1 MRPTAFRNPAIPL
14 LCLLLSATACV
25 EEETID
31 APESGSLSSVSNNLE
46 TPEAAAADE
55 RAEASADDDT
65 AATEER
71 AEERDDDTAATEER
85 AEDSDDDAA
94 PTEEPAEVALG
105 RYVVDFC
112 DQPGVL
118 QTEAISLAEAREN
131 CALNDIYNPQRVR
144 CLWNDEVI
152 LDRCDGSETVVDSAP
167 AIDEACY
174 LECRSQSNAVIE
186 ACRSYGYGDDL
197 CLASGQAQLDSCLS
211 YSCGDSAY
219 IPSSGD
225 GGGEPTPEPAP
236 EAATGDL
243 YRGFRCDNSPFIETV
258 GISREEALAN
268 CELNAAGVSG
278 GVFCTFN
285 DEVIFANCPT
295 PIGYTGP
302 AEPVAAPEACEGW
315 EPAALDRVPE
325 TIDETYW
332 SAEAMNCDGPSFR
345 RFDARYGLW
354 VGLVSCGDAGYRF
367 FLSEVAE
374 GPYLPATD
382 TSGHGQ
388 DFCELVDPSFRIE
401 LGDVITSGG
410 CTECSIGANYS
421 FVSGEV
427 FVRGFFGER
436 FVRTEALSWGG
447 YQSSVIR
454 CATGP
459 LACEAPSRPL

>member
-1 MRPTAFRNPAIPL
+1 MRPTAFRNPTIPL

-31 APESGSLSSVSNNLE
+31 APESGSLASVSNNLE
-46 TPEAAAADE
+46 TPEAAAA
-55 RAEASADDDT
+55 
-65 AATEER
+65 EER
-71 AEERDDDTAATEER
+71 TEERDDDGGDEGANDDAAATEG
-85 AEDSDDDAA
+85 DDRSDAA
-94 PTEEPAEVALG
+94 AELG
-105 RYVVDFC
+105 LYRADFC
-112 DQPGVL
+112 QDEAFIVTEDITREEALQNCGLNYASNPGLGIRCTWNGEV
-118 QTEAISLAEAREN
+118 LAE
-131 CALNDIYNPQRVR
+131 R
-144 CLWNDEVI
+144 CFDSEASAPEAEAPADEQ
-152 LDRCDGSETVVDSAP
+152 P

-174 LECRSQSNAVIE
+174 LECRSIANAVIE

-225 GGGEPTPEPAP
+225 GGGEPTPEPAD
-236 EAATGDL
+236 EAAAGDL

-302 AEPVAAPEACEGW
+302 AEPVAGPEACEGW

-388 DFCELVDPSFRIE
+388 DFCELLDPSFRIE

>member
-1 MRPTAFRNPAIPL
+1 MRPTAFRNPTIPL

-31 APESGSLSSVSNNLE
+31 APESGSLASVSNNLE
-46 TPEAAAADE
+46 TPEAAAA
-55 RAEASADDDT
+55 
-65 AATEER
+65 EER
-71 AEERDDDTAATEER
+71 TEERDDDGGDEGANDDAAATEGDGR
-85 AEDSDDDAA
+85 SDAA
-94 PTEEPAEVALG
+94 AELG
-105 RYVVDFC
+105 LYRADFC
-112 DQPGVL
+112 QDEAFIVTEGITREEALRNCGLNFASNPGLGIRCTWNGEV
-118 QTEAISLAEAREN
+118 LAE
-131 CALNDIYNPQRVR
+131 R
-144 CLWNDEVI
+144 CFDSEASAPEAEAPADEQ
-152 LDRCDGSETVVDSAP
+152 P

-174 LECRSQSNAVIE
+174 LECRSIANAVIE

-285 DEVIFANCPT
+285 DEVIFENCPVAV
-295 PIGYTGP
+295 GYTGP
-302 AEPVAAPEACEGW
+302 AEAVPGPAACEGW
-315 EPAALDRVPE
+315 EPVALDRVPDA
-325 TIDETYW
+325 IDETYW
-332 SAEAMNCDGPSFR
+332 SAEAMNCEGPSFR

-436 FVRTEALSWGG
+436 FVRTEALSWGP

-459 LACEAPSRPL
+459 LACEAPSRPF

>member
-1 MRPTAFRNPAIPL
+1 MRPTLLRPTTLPL
-14 LCLLLSATACV
+14 LLLLTSATACV
-25 EEETID
+25 EEETVD
-31 APESGSLSSVSNNLE
+31 APGTGSLSSVSNNLE
-46 TPEAAAADE
+46 TPEAAAAEEE
-55 RAEASADDDT
+55 RAPESDDDGGDDGANDDV
-65 AATEER
+65 AATEGD
-71 AEERDDDTAATEER
+71 APAAGAIYRGYACSNGYGQLIE
-85 AEDSDDDAA
+85 S
-94 PTEEPAEVALG
+94 VG
-105 RYVVDFC
+105 
-112 DQPGVL
+112 
-118 QTEAISLAEAREN
+118 ISLEEALDN
-131 CALNDIYNPQRVR
+131 CRLNDLYNPQFRGMR
-144 CLWNDEVI
+144 CTLDEEI
-152 LDRCDGSETVVDSAP
+152 IYDSCATAEGGAPADEAP
-167 AIDEACY
+167 AIDEAYY
-174 LECRSQSNAVIE
+174 LECRNIANAVTE
-186 ACRSYGYGDDL
+186 ACRSYGDFGYGDDL
-197 CLASGQAQLDSCLS
+197 CVASGQAQLDSCIS
-211 YSCGDSAY
+211 YTCGEATY

-225 GGGEPTPEPAP
+225 GAAEPTPEPAD
-236 EAATGDL
+236 EAAAGDL

-302 AEPVAAPEACEGW
+302 AEAVDGPAACEGW
-315 EPAALDRVPE
+315 EPVALDRVADA
-325 TIDETYW
+325 IDETYW

-382 TSGHGQ
+382 SSGHGQ

-401 LGDVITSGG
+401 LGDVISSGG
-410 CTECSIGANYS
+410 CTECAIGSNYS

-427 FVRGFFGER
+427 FVRSSFGER
-436 FVRTEALSWGG
+436 FVRTEAISWGP

-459 LACEAPSRPL
+459 LACEDASKPL

>member
-1 MRPTAFRNPAIPL
+1 MRPTAFRNPTIPL
-14 LCLLLSATACV
+14 LYLLLSATACV

-46 TPEAAAADE
+46 TPEAAAAEERSEDSADE
-55 RAEASADDDT
+55 AAAEGDDRSDAAAELGLYRADFCQDEAFIVTEGITREEALRNCGLNYASNPGLGIRCTWNGEVLAERCFDSEASAP
-65 AATEER
+65 E
-71 AEERDDDTAATEER
+71 
-85 AEDSDDDAA
+85 
-94 PTEEPAEVALG
+94 
-105 RYVVDFC
+105 
-112 DQPGVL
+112 
-118 QTEAISLAEAREN
+118 AEAP
-131 CALNDIYNPQRVR
+131 A
-144 CLWNDEVI
+144 DEQ
-152 LDRCDGSETVVDSAP
+152 P

-174 LECRSQSNAVIE
+174 VECRAIASAVTE
-186 ACRSYGYGDDL
+186 ACRSYGDFGYGDDL
-197 CLASGQAQLDSCLS
+197 CVASGQAQFDSCIS
-211 YSCGDSAY
+211 YCGEASY

-225 GGGEPTPEPAP
+225 GGGEPTPEPAD
-236 EAATGDL
+236 EAAAGDL

-302 AEPVAAPEACEGW
+302 AEPVAGPASCEGW

-345 RFDARYGLW
+345 RFDGRYGLW

-436 FVRTEALSWGG
+436 FVRTEALSWGP

>member
-1 MRPTAFRNPAIPL
+1 MRPTVLRNHAIPL

-25 EEETID
+25 EEETVD

-46 TPEAAAADE
+46 TPEPAAAEEERAPESDDDGGDDGANDDAAATEGDVRSDAAAELGLYRADFCQDE
-55 RAEASADDDT
+55 AFIVTEGITREEALQNCGLNYASNPGVGIRCTWNGEVLADRCFDAEASAPST
-65 AATEER
+65 
-71 AEERDDDTAATEER
+71 
-85 AEDSDDDAA
+85 DA
-94 PTEEPAEVALG
+94 PA
-105 RYVVDFC
+105 
-112 DQPGVL
+112 
-118 QTEAISLAEAREN
+118 
-131 CALNDIYNPQRVR
+131 
-144 CLWNDEVI
+144 DEQ
-152 LDRCDGSETVVDSAP
+152 P

-174 LECRSQSNAVIE
+174 LDCRNIANAVTE
-186 ACRSYGYGDDL
+186 ACRSYGDFGYGDEL
-197 CLASGQAQLDSCLS
+197 CVASGQAQFDSCIS
-211 YSCGDSAY
+211 YCGEATY
-219 IPSSGD
+219 LPSSGD
-225 GGGEPTPEPAP
+225 SAAEPTPEPAP
-236 EAATGDL
+236 EAAEGDL

-268 CELNAAGVSG
+268 CELNAAGIPG
-278 GVFCTFN
+278 GVFCSFN

-295 PIGYTGP
+295 AVGYTGP
-302 AEPVAAPEACEGW
+302 AEAVDGPAACEGW
-315 EPAALDRVPE
+315 EQVSLDRVADA
-325 TIDETYW
+325 IDETYW

-354 VGLVSCGDAGYRF
+354 VGLVSCGDAAYRF

-382 TSGHGQ
+382 SSGHGQ

-401 LGDVITSGG
+401 GGDDITSGG
-410 CTECSIGANYS
+410 CTDCAIGFNYS

-427 FVRGFFGER
+427 FVRSSFGER
-436 FVRTEALSWGG
+436 FVRTEAISWGP

>member
-1 MRPTAFRNPAIPL
+1 MRPTAFRNPTIPL

-25 EEETID
+25 EEETLD

-46 TPEAAAADE
+46 TPEAAAA
-55 RAEASADDDT
+55 
-65 AATEER
+65 EER
-71 AEERDDDTAATEER
+71 SEDSADDDTAATEER
-85 AEDSDDDAA
+85 AEDSDDDTA

-144 CLWNDEVI
+144 CLWNDEVL

-174 LECRSQSNAVIE
+174 LECRSIANAVTE
-186 ACRSYGYGDDL
+186 ACRGFGDFGYGDDL
-197 CLASGQAQLDSCLS
+197 CVASGQAQFDSCIS
-211 YSCGDSAY
+211 YCGDGSY

-225 GGGEPTPEPAP
+225 GGGEPTPGPAP

-302 AEPVAAPEACEGW
+302 AEPVAGPAACEGW

-436 FVRTEALSWGG
+436 FVRTEAISWGP

-459 LACEAPSRPL
+459 LACEAPSRPF